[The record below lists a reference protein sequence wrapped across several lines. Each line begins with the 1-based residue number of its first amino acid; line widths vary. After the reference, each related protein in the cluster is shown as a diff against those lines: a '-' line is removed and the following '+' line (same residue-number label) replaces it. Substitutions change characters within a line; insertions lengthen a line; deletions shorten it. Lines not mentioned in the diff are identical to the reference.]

1 MIRYVVAAVV
11 ALVLLAVGLY
21 PRSSRGASTALA
33 VPPGPPPVV
42 RVANGPEGRVVTVS
56 HAFRGS
62 VTRASLVYELRG
74 ADRTAAVE
82 TDCRRGRAA
91 SVTDDG
97 YATVLELTG
106 SLPDGASHVRLVVE
120 SETGTETYPIEP

>member
-1 MIRYVVAAVV
+1 MLRYVVAAVA
-11 ALVLLAVGLY
+11 ALVLLAVALY
-21 PRSSRGASTALA
+21 PRGGGGTPTTLA
-33 VPPGPPPVV
+33 VPEGPPPVV
-42 RVANGPEGRVVTVS
+42 SVAKGPEGRVVTVS

-62 VTRASLVYELRG
+62 VTRASLVYELEG

-106 SLPDGASHVRLVVE
+106 TLPDGASHVRLVVE
-120 SETGTETYPIEP
+120 SETGTDTYPIEP

>member
-11 ALVLLAVGLY
+11 ALVLLAVALY
-21 PRSSRGASTALA
+21 PRSGRVGHTALA
-33 VPPGPPPVV
+33 VPPGPPPIVSI
-42 RVANGPEGRVVTVS
+42 ANGPEGRMVTVS

-62 VTRASLVYELRG
+62 VTRASIVYELG
-74 ADRTAAVE
+74 GSDRTSAVE
-82 TDCRRGRAA
+82 TDCRRGRTA

-106 SLPDGASHVRLVVE
+106 TLPDGASHVRLVVE
-120 SETGTETYPIEP
+120 SETGTRTYPIEP